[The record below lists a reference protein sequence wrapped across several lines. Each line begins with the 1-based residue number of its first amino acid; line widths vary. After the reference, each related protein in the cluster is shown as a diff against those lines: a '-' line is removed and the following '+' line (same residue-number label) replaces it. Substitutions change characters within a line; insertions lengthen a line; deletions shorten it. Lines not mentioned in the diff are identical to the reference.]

1 MMEQNAT
8 EPGKKIKFLCR
19 CLLDLSFIIYAEEYI
34 EYEEVPSDAREV
46 TVVTSEEFFKNAP
59 SMIKD
64 DELPTEQTIEQIH
77 QERTEE
83 NIEKIN
89 EYEQEVILTET
100 DKKYDDEND
109 EKILQDERE
118 TAPDSEFEGER
129 SSLLKDNEEDENQE
143 LKFIDMEYAY
153 EGMEDE
159 EFEEEEFEMD
169 NLQEVDKDIEEI
181 YVQPFYK
188 KGTQDDD
195 DTLSEEHFN
204 IFGEPRASQLGPV
217 VTCTNLYNLR
227 NLCKIIKFYVNV

>member
-1 MMEQNAT
+1 M
-8 EPGKKIKFLCR
+8 GF
-19 CLLDLSFIIYAEEYI
+19 SFIIYAEENI
-34 EYEEVPSDAREV
+34 EYEEVPSEDKEV

-59 SMIKD
+59 SMIKG
-64 DELPTEQTIEQIH
+64 DELPTEQTIVQTH
-77 QERTEE
+77 QELTEE
-83 NIEKIN
+83 NIEKIK
-89 EYEQEVILTET
+89 EHEQEDNLTET

-129 SSLLKDNEEDENQE
+129 RSLLEDNEENENQE
-143 LKFIDMEYAY
+143 LKFTEMEYLY
-153 EGMEDE
+153 GGMEDE

-169 NLQEVDKDIEEI
+169 YLQEVGKEIEEI

-195 DTLSEEHFN
+195 DTLSEQHFN

-217 VTCTNLYNLR
+217 VTCMNLYNLR
-227 NLCKIIKFYVNV
+227 NLCKIIYVNL